1 MKKKIL
7 SLILVLG
14 LFLSGTIL
22 FTACGEP
29 KIRNIY
35 TKLDGDS
42 LTSRNLGGFG
52 YTTSEVQ
59 PALQELDKMTIV
71 IEYTDDSKVEVA
83 LNDSKVQRTIQ
94 YEGNNIE
101 SFPNILQTGNYSV
114 KYAYDN
120 SSTYAQ
126 VDFFIEAGVN
136 EGYQIISDKNTWAYL
151 DMPML
156 SFITEVSGYNGA
168 DSIVDFYY
176 IDIPTYN
183 RILEDNPDAFTTPF
197 YVPEVLSG
205 NRIDGISTETKIPA
219 GTWYLFAYVPFTD
232 NYNASLTK
240 PYQITVT
247 KSILDSIVDDA
258 TYAEYSI
265 TAEYS
270 FNGTIIGNIALNNV
284 TPEIVGSIYACN
296 SNYPDTWV
304 SLELNGWASP
314 NKTLNCN
321 SADKQAAVRFAF
333 VSEDD
338 ANNYTLTGPAFEQII
353 EVELQKG
360 QMEYPS
366 FAFVGT
372 NEEIKTETITEQK
385 KNFES
390 YELID
395 GLYIEDFTDSTSYY
409 DNYFNVVEFYDVT
422 NEGDTQKINIYY
434 ENGTLYKDNN
444 YSGPI
449 KIVLKEEGSQ
459 YNPTVEIANNAI
471 GTYKIELRLKDI
483 VNYEWGY
490 VGSSYGTDNL
500 TLTINITKNSVTDA
514 MVVQNSSISVDKDG
528 YGEITALVPKEY
540 FTTMPSIN
548 DINLTSEPYQTIQSN
563 VTITDRSI
571 VISDNGDNNYKIVI
585 KNKYK
590 FEETTAGSHY
600 LCYKLIIT
608 TSDDYENIEQQNQ
621 LEVLQ
626 FVINPGTDYSGEY
639 FIPEY
644 INHYVTINEDEI
656 NNNSQ
661 NATINIAETQNVKSL
676 FSNLISEYGTWTVQY
691 EESSGSY
698 QDLADDVA
706 LTSGSTLNIKL
717 IYEVNNDLTTLNN
730 QLSHIVVGADEI
742 NFTLIAQ

>member
-7 SLILVLG
+7 SLLLVLG

-120 SSTYAQ
+120 SSTYAE
-126 VDFFIEAGVN
+126 VYFFVEAGSID
-136 EGYQIISDKNTWAYL
+136 YTITSQKTTWEYL

-197 YVPEVLSG
+197 YVPVELQTNS
-205 NRIDGISTETKIPA
+205 IDGRTTNTKIPA

-258 TYAEYSI
+258 TYAKYSI

-270 FNGTIIGNIALNNV
+270 FNGTIIENIALNNV

-304 SLELNGWASP
+304 SLELDGWANS

-321 SADKQAAVRFAF
+321 SADKQAAVRFTFA
-333 VSEDD
+333 SEED

-366 FAFVGT
+366 FAFYEGD
-372 NEEIKTETITEQK
+372 EEIKTKTVTEQK

-395 GLYIEDFTDSTSYY
+395 GLYIEDFTDFTSYY

-422 NEGDTQKINIYY
+422 DEEDEKKINIYF
-434 ENGTLYKDNN
+434 EDGDVYKDNN

-449 KIVLKEEGSQ
+449 KIVLKVDEGQ
-459 YNPTVEIANNAI
+459 YVPTVEIVDNVI
-471 GTYKIELRLKDI
+471 GTYKIELRIKDTS
-483 VNYEWGY
+483 NYEWGFLEY
-490 VGSSYGTDNL
+490 NYGTDNL

-514 MVVQNSSISVDKDG
+514 MVVQNSSISVGKDG

-540 FTTMPSIN
+540 FENMPTSE
-548 DINLTSEPYQTIQSN
+548 DITLISEPYKNTQSN
-563 VTITDRSI
+563 VTITDQSK

-585 KNKYK
+585 KNKYE
-590 FEETTAGSHY
+590 FGEVAGSYY
-600 LCYKLIIT
+600 LCYKLTIT

-626 FVINPGTDYSGEY
+626 FVN
-639 FIPEY
+639 
-644 INHYVTINEDEI
+644 
-656 NNNSQ
+656 
-661 NATINIAETQNVKSL
+661 
-676 FSNLISEYGTWTVQY
+676 
-691 EESSGSY
+691 
-698 QDLADDVA
+698 
-706 LTSGSTLNIKL
+706 
-717 IYEVNNDLTTLNN
+717 
-730 QLSHIVVGADEI
+730 
-742 NFTLIAQ
+742 